1 MTKTVLI
8 VDDDQA
14 LRRLMAARLAAA
26 GMHVL
31 EAGTA
36 REGQR
41 LVASEPVQ
49 LLVVDGL
56 LPDARGVQ
64 WIEQLRAQGSLLP
77 IVFISAYWR
86 DLSTYRKLTDELGVS
101 LVLYKPFDAERF
113 VEKIAALLGVLPV
126 AAHEVVHAAPSVE
139 LELDIEVHEP
149 EEEPAPPPST
159 PQELPDVADLVRE
172 YRDSLPQRV
181 TELEQLVRA
190 VPGRASLLPEAIT
203 RAHRLRGTAG
213 TYGFPAVSTAA
224 GELED
229 LLLAVQGESES
240 WSAAWPRLER
250 ALADARIVVGRA
262 VSVPDA
268 DADAEPLSPEADV
281 VLVVDEDAA
290 FTLLVGRFVR
300 EQMMQVAL
308 ASTPAEALA
317 KAREAEPAAAIVDL
331 HVAENRGLEL
341 VAELRALRADLPIAA
356 VSFDDGLSARLA
368 ALRAGATL
376 FLTKPFSHRD
386 FVGAMRQLLSGAT
399 TMRER
404 VLVLASEAEVLEPVL
419 EALALDDIDARGL
432 SACEDLFLALAE
444 MRPDLLIVDAAA
456 VPVPVHEL
464 LAALSLTPALRDLPV
479 VILSDEGSK
488 VAPLGRAV
496 VIPRRSQPSLLVA
509 HVKVRLLEGRLAQQ
523 RLGVDNLT
531 GLPSRRAFLDALD
544 VRLSEAQRTGRPL
557 AVVVLDVDHM
567 QALNDRWG
575 WEFGDAVLATLAQLL
590 AERMRNEDIRCRW
603 GRDEFLLLL
612 PGQGHESAER
622 AVERLL
628 VELAKLRV
636 QATEEESVAVTCS
649 VGIATFPSDG
659 LTGAALVYAAET
671 RLCAQRAQM
680 ATHAVREA
688 PSQLP

>member
-1 MTKTVLI
+1 
-8 VDDDQA
+8 
-14 LRRLMAARLAAA
+14 
-26 GMHVL
+26 MHVL

-41 LVASEPVQ
+41 LLNSESVA
-49 LLVVDGL
+49 LMVVDGL

-64 WIEQLRAQGSLLP
+64 WIEQLRAQGERVP

-113 VEKIAALLGVLPV
+113 VEKVVSELGISLEPDMPELTEPKP
-126 AAHEVVHAAPSVE
+126 HPSVE
-139 LELDIEVHEP
+139 LELDIELLEA
-149 EEEPAPPPST
+149 EEEPEQTESLPS
-159 PQELPDVADLVRE
+159 LPDVADLVRE

-190 VPGRASLLPEAIT
+190 VPQRASLLPEAIL

-229 LLLAVQGESES
+229 LLLGVQSESES
-240 WSAAWPRLER
+240 WGATWPRLER
-250 ALADARIVVGRA
+250 ALHDARLVVGRA
-262 VSVPDA
+262 VSSH
-268 DADAEPLSPEADV
+268 EGEGEEQPLPPEAEV

-308 ASTPAEALA
+308 ATTPSEALA
-317 KAREAEPAAAIVDL
+317 KAREAQPAAAIVDL

-341 VAELRALRADLPIAA
+341 VSELRALRADLPIAV
-356 VSFDDGLSARLA
+356 VSFDDGLSARLS

-386 FVGAMRQLLSGAT
+386 FTAAMRQLLSGAT
-399 TMRER
+399 AMRER
-404 VLVLASEAEVLEPVL
+404 VLVLSNELGVREPVL
-419 EALALDDIDARGL
+419 HALLLDDIEGRGL
-432 SACEDLFLALAE
+432 SLCEDLFLSLSE
-444 MRPDLLIVDAAA
+444 LRPDLLIVDAQA

-464 LAALSLTPALRDLPV
+464 LAALSLTPTLRDLPV
-479 VILSDEGSK
+479 VILSDEGAK
-488 VAPLGRAV
+488 IAPLGRAV
-496 VIPRRSQPSLLVA
+496 VLPRTSEPSLLVA

-575 WEFGDAVLATLAQLL
+575 WEFGDAVLATLAQVL

-603 GRDEFLLLL
+603 GRDEFVLLL
-612 PGQGHESAER
+612 PGQGQESAER

-628 VELAKLRV
+628 LELAKVRV
-636 QATEEESVAVTCS
+636 QVSDVEAVEVSCS
-649 VGIATFPSDG
+649 VGIATFPNDG

-671 RLCAQRAQM
+671 RLCAR
-680 ATHAVREA
+680 HSHEAVQGRESS
-688 PSQLP
+688 PTP